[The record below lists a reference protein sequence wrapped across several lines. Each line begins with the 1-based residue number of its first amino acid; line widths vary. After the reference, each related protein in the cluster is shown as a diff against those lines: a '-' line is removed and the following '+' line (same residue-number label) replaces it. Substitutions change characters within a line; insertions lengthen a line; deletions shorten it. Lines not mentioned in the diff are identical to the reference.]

1 MAISLCIKGREEMTK
16 NIIIKTSVQK
26 RFDSFMAHGRV
37 LFFSAPCGFGKT
49 VLADALLRGRN
60 VLRQSAA
67 DPDCVIPP
75 SAQDWDI
82 LLIDDLQFMQ
92 EEAGQQ
98 ALCELIRSS
107 PERHFVLL
115 SRGVPPGCLTA
126 FQYTG
131 LMTVLEADDLLF
143 DAGDVR
149 RLFQLSGVNVTDS
162 EIDGILKESLGY
174 PLGVAITARC
184 MSPDKP
190 WTPEL
195 VARVYHEVFLY
206 FETAIYRR
214 FDLPVRRFLLELA
227 PFESFDLEM
236 ARMVS
241 GDPRA
246 GERLD
251 WILRYTTMLRY
262 EDCQRFHFWS
272 GFRAFLLWEM
282 EREYTEE
289 KRKALISRGGLYY
302 ELKEDYAHA
311 LECYTSGG
319 DHSKVS
325 ELLVRNAEL
334 HPGMGHYAEME
345 KYYRSLPETEILA
358 SPSLMQGMSMLCAL
372 VMDYEGSERW
382 YGELQKFVEHCGR
395 QDAAGKQARGRLAW
409 LDISLP
415 QRGVKGLTETI
426 PAVFRLLTN
435 KEVALPSFSVTS
447 ALPSIMNG
455 GKDFSEWSKKDDLLY
470 KTLRLPVEA
479 VLGRDSVCLADCA
492 IAESKFEKGED
503 VAGRMLSL
511 LPQMNEIRNYGTSD
525 MEFAVSGLLARS
537 QLANGQP
544 TDARRTIMVLREC
557 FAERNLTRFLPNMDA
572 MLCRIDMHTGDLDA
586 ADAWYRE
593 KAPCEPTHLNVM
605 RRYRYLT
612 QAMVEIM
619 QNRPDAALLTLSP
632 MEPYIQNCAR
642 IIDGIHLNVLT
653 AIALRRKKDE
663 RWRERLT
670 AALDAAAEYR
680 FIRTISVY
688 GTAVLPLLEALDWDG
703 DKAWRK
709 RLMAAVRT
717 QAAFYPHFLEPSLAP
732 GEELTPTELQI
743 LHLLCADKSQP
754 DSTSIKPYIK
764 DDSGKEGWDVIKPQL
779 EEAKA
784 GDTVTV
790 AMNGTTVVPK
800 DVIDSIKGKDTT
812 LVLDM
817 GNGLSWKIYGK
828 DITDAARDIDFD
840 VTVGADAGKSIP
852 VDVINN
858 VTGERS
864 SMNLT
869 LAYDGEFG
877 FTATLTVNIESKN
890 AGLYANLFYYNEQTG
905 ELEFI
910 SAGQID
916 PDGNVE
922 LVFTHA
928 SDYTIVVDTRIM
940 SDNGQADNKAD
951 ETIPA
956 SKTDD
961 STSKYTW
968 NNTIII
974 IIGICIML
982 IVIGAIFY
990 VRKKSGSEEK

>member
-1 MAISLCIKGREEMTK
+1 MTEK
-16 NIIIKTSVQK
+16 STIIVKPSAARQ
-26 RFDSFMAHGRV
+26 FESFWARGKV
-37 LFFSAPCGFGKT
+37 LFFSAPCGIGKMA
-49 VLADALLRGRN
+49 LADTLLERYP
-60 VLRQSAA
+60 VLRLHAGEASFTL
-67 DPDCVIPP
+67 P
-75 SAQDWDI
+75 SLEDAWQT
-82 LLIDDLQFMQ
+82 LLIDDLQYMQ
-92 EEAGQQ
+92 EEQDWN
-98 ALCELIRSS
+98 ALCELIRAC
-107 PERHFVLL
+107 PERRFVLL
-115 SRGVPPGCLTA
+115 SRGTPPGSFMA

-143 DAGDVR
+143 DADDVR
-149 RLFQLSGVNVTDS
+149 RLLRLYGVEAADS
-162 EIDGILKESLGY
+162 EIDGILKESVGY

-195 VARVYHEVFLY
+195 VARVFHEVFLY

-251 WILRYTTMLRY
+251 WLLRYTTMLRY
-262 EDCQRFHFWS
+262 DDCQRFHFWS

-289 KRKALISRGGLYY
+289 KRKALFSRGGLYY

-345 KYYRSLPETEILA
+345 KYYRSLPEAEILA

-435 KEVALPSFSVTS
+435 KELALPSFSVTS

-479 VLGRDSVCLADCA
+479 VLGRDSVGLADCA
-492 IAESKFEKGED
+492 IAESKFEKGAD
-503 VAGRMLSL
+503 VTGRMLSL
-511 LPQMNEIRNYGTSD
+511 LPQLNEIRNRGTPD

-537 QLANGQP
+537 QLANGQAM
-544 TDARRTIMVLREC
+544 DARRTIEVLREC
-557 FAERNLTRFLPNMDA
+557 FAERGLTRFLPNMDA

-605 RRYRYLT
+605 RRYQYLT
-612 QAMVEIM
+612 QAMVELEDG
-619 QNRPDAALLTLSP
+619 RPDTVQLTLAP
-632 MEPYIQNCAR
+632 LEPYVQNCAR

-653 AIALRRKKDE
+653 AIALHRKKDE

-680 FIRTISVY
+680 FIRTVSVY

-703 DKAWRK
+703 NKAWRK

-717 QAAFYPHFLEPSLAP
+717 QAAFYPHFLEPRLAP

-743 LHLLCADKSQP
+743 LHLLCADKSNAEIAQ
-754 DSTSIKPYIK
+754 IM
-764 DDSGKEGWDVIKPQL
+764 DVKLPTVKTHVSHILDKL
-779 EEAKA
+779 DVKRRAEAKTA
-784 GDTVTV
+784 
-790 AMNGTTVVPK
+790 AKKLHLVP
-800 DVIDSIKGKDTT
+800 
-812 LVLDM
+812 
-817 GNGLSWKIYGK
+817 
-828 DITDAARDIDFD
+828 
-840 VTVGADAGKSIP
+840 
-852 VDVINN
+852 
-858 VTGERS
+858 E
-864 SMNLT
+864 
-869 LAYDGEFG
+869 
-877 FTATLTVNIESKN
+877 
-890 AGLYANLFYYNEQTG
+890 
-905 ELEFI
+905 EL
-910 SAGQID
+910 
-916 PDGNVE
+916 
-922 LVFTHA
+922 
-928 SDYTIVVDTRIM
+928 
-940 SDNGQADNKAD
+940 
-951 ETIPA
+951 
-956 SKTDD
+956 
-961 STSKYTW
+961 
-968 NNTIII
+968 
-974 IIGICIML
+974 
-982 IVIGAIFY
+982 
-990 VRKKSGSEEK
+990 

>member
-1 MAISLCIKGREEMTK
+1 MTK

-828 DITDAARDIDFD
+828 DITDAAGDIDFD

-858 VTGERS
+858 VTGEHS
-864 SMNLT
+864 SLNLT

-877 FTATLTVNIESKN
+877 FAATLTVNMESKN

>member
-1 MAISLCIKGREEMTK
+1 MGFIKPIEQYLFCNLLTKMHVFMYLKDIIRGREEMTK

-26 RFDSFMAHGRV
+26 RFDSFMMHGRV

-67 DPDCVIPP
+67 DPDCAIPP

-131 LMTVLEADDLLF
+131 LMTVLEAEDLLF

-162 EIDGILKESLGY
+162 EINGILKESVGY

-195 VARVYHEVFLY
+195 VARVFHEVFLY

-251 WILRYTTMLRY
+251 WIFRYTTMLRY
-262 EDCQRFHFWS
+262 DDCQRFHFWS

-345 KYYRSLPETEILA
+345 KYYRSLPEAEILA
-358 SPSLMQGMSMLCAL
+358 SPSLMQGMSMLCVL

-470 KTLRLPVEA
+470 KTIRLPVEA

-511 LPQMNEIRNYGTSD
+511 LPQMNEVRNHGTSD

-544 TDARRTIMVLREC
+544 TDARRTIEVLHEC
-557 FAERNLTRFLPNMDA
+557 FVERGLTRFLPNMDA

-593 KAPCEPTHLNVM
+593 KAPREPTHLNVM
-605 RRYRYLT
+605 RRYQYLT
-612 QAMVEIM
+612 QAMVELADG
-619 QNRPDAALLTLSP
+619 RPDAALLTLAP
-632 MEPYIQNCAR
+632 LEPYIQNCAR

-670 AALDAAAEYR
+670 AALDAATEYR
-680 FIRTISVY
+680 FIRTVSVY
-688 GTAVLPLLEALDWDG
+688 GTAVLPLLEALNWDG
-703 DKAWRK
+703 DKAWSK
-709 RLMAAVRT
+709 RLMAAVRM
-717 QAAFYPHFLEPSLAP
+717 QAAFYPHFLESRLAP

-743 LHLLCADKSQP
+743 LHLICADKSNAEIAQIMDVKLPTVKTHVSHILDKLDVKRRAEARTAAKKLRLIP
-754 DSTSIKPYIK
+754 D
-764 DDSGKEGWDVIKPQL
+764 DL
-779 EEAKA
+779 
-784 GDTVTV
+784 
-790 AMNGTTVVPK
+790 
-800 DVIDSIKGKDTT
+800 
-812 LVLDM
+812 
-817 GNGLSWKIYGK
+817 
-828 DITDAARDIDFD
+828 
-840 VTVGADAGKSIP
+840 
-852 VDVINN
+852 
-858 VTGERS
+858 
-864 SMNLT
+864 
-869 LAYDGEFG
+869 
-877 FTATLTVNIESKN
+877 
-890 AGLYANLFYYNEQTG
+890 
-905 ELEFI
+905 
-910 SAGQID
+910 
-916 PDGNVE
+916 
-922 LVFTHA
+922 
-928 SDYTIVVDTRIM
+928 
-940 SDNGQADNKAD
+940 
-951 ETIPA
+951 
-956 SKTDD
+956 
-961 STSKYTW
+961 
-968 NNTIII
+968 
-974 IIGICIML
+974 
-982 IVIGAIFY
+982 
-990 VRKKSGSEEK
+990 

>member
-1 MAISLCIKGREEMTK
+1 MTK

-26 RFDSFMAHGRV
+26 RFDSFMMHGRV

-49 VLADALLRGRN
+49 VLADALLHGQN

-67 DPDCVIPP
+67 DPGCAIPP
-75 SAQDWDI
+75 SEQDWDI
-82 LLIDDLQFMQ
+82 LLIDDLQLMQ

-143 DAGDVR
+143 DEGDVR

-162 EIDGILKESLGY
+162 EINGILKESVGY

-195 VARVYHEVFLY
+195 VARVFHEVFLY

-251 WILRYTTMLRY
+251 WLLRYTTMLRY
-262 EDCQRFHFWS
+262 DDCQRFHFWS

-289 KRKALISRGGLYY
+289 KRKALFSRGGLYY

-345 KYYRSLPETEILA
+345 KYYRSLPEAEILA

-395 QDAAGKQARGRLAW
+395 QDAAGKQVRGRLAW

-479 VLGRDSVCLADCA
+479 VLGRDGVCLADCA
-492 IAESKFEKGED
+492 IAESKFEKGAD
-503 VAGRMLSL
+503 VTGRMLSL
-511 LPQMNEIRNYGTSD
+511 LPQLNEVRNQGTPD

-537 QLANGQP
+537 QMANGKP
-544 TDARRTIMVLREC
+544 ADARRTIEVLREC
-557 FAERNLTRFLPNMDA
+557 FAERGLTRFLPNMDA
-572 MLCRIDMHTGDLDA
+572 MLCRIDMHTDDLDA

-593 KAPCEPTHLNVM
+593 KAPREPTHLNVM
-605 RRYRYLT
+605 RRYQYLT

-680 FIRTISVY
+680 FIRTVSVY
-688 GTAVLPLLEALDWDG
+688 GTAVLSLLGVLEWDG
-703 DKAWRK
+703 DKKWYK
-709 RLMAAVRT
+709 QLMAAVRM
-717 QAAFYPHFLEPSLAP
+717 QAAFYPHFLEPRLAP

-743 LHLLCADKSQP
+743 LHLICADKSNAEIAQIMDVKLP
-754 DSTSIKPYIK
+754 TVKTHVSHILDKLDVKRRAEARTAAKK
-764 DDSGKEGWDVIKPQL
+764 LNLVQDDL
-779 EEAKA
+779 
-784 GDTVTV
+784 
-790 AMNGTTVVPK
+790 
-800 DVIDSIKGKDTT
+800 
-812 LVLDM
+812 
-817 GNGLSWKIYGK
+817 
-828 DITDAARDIDFD
+828 
-840 VTVGADAGKSIP
+840 
-852 VDVINN
+852 
-858 VTGERS
+858 
-864 SMNLT
+864 
-869 LAYDGEFG
+869 
-877 FTATLTVNIESKN
+877 
-890 AGLYANLFYYNEQTG
+890 
-905 ELEFI
+905 
-910 SAGQID
+910 
-916 PDGNVE
+916 
-922 LVFTHA
+922 
-928 SDYTIVVDTRIM
+928 
-940 SDNGQADNKAD
+940 
-951 ETIPA
+951 
-956 SKTDD
+956 
-961 STSKYTW
+961 
-968 NNTIII
+968 
-974 IIGICIML
+974 
-982 IVIGAIFY
+982 
-990 VRKKSGSEEK
+990 

>member
-1 MAISLCIKGREEMTK
+1 MTK

-26 RFDSFMAHGRV
+26 RFDNFMVHGRV

-67 DPDCVIPP
+67 DPDCAIPP
-75 SAQDWDI
+75 SEQDWDI
-82 LLIDDLQFMQ
+82 LLIDDLQLMQ

-143 DAGDVR
+143 DADDVR

-162 EIDGILKESLGY
+162 EIDGILKESVGY

-184 MSPDKP
+184 MSPGKP

-195 VARVYHEVFLY
+195 VARVFREVFLY

-262 EDCQRFHFWS
+262 DDCQRFHFWS

-289 KRKALISRGGLYY
+289 KRKALFSRGGLYY

-311 LECYTSGG
+311 LECYTSSG

-435 KEVALPSFSVTS
+435 KELALPSFSVTS

-479 VLGRDSVCLADCA
+479 VLGRDGVCLADCA
-492 IAESKFEKGED
+492 IAESKFEKGAD
-503 VAGRMLSL
+503 VTRRMLSL
-511 LPQMNEIRNYGTSD
+511 LPQLNEVRNQGTPD

-537 QLANGQP
+537 QMANGQP
-544 TDARRTIMVLREC
+544 TDARRTIEVLREC
-557 FAERNLTRFLPNMDA
+557 FAERGLTRFLPNMDA

-605 RRYRYLT
+605 RRYQYLT

-653 AIALRRKKDE
+653 AIALYRKKDE
-663 RWRERLT
+663 QWRGRLT
-670 AALDAAAEYR
+670 AALGAAAEYS
-680 FIRTISVY
+680 FITTVSMY

-703 DKAWRK
+703 DKKWYK
-709 RLMAAVRT
+709 QIIAAVRM
-717 QAAFYPHFLEPSLAP
+717 QAAFYPDFLAPRLAP

-743 LHLLCADKSQP
+743 LHLLCADKSNAEIAQIMDVKLP
-754 DSTSIKPYIK
+754 TVKTHVSHILDKLDVKRRAEARTAAKK
-764 DDSGKEGWDVIKPQL
+764 LHLVQDDL
-779 EEAKA
+779 
-784 GDTVTV
+784 
-790 AMNGTTVVPK
+790 
-800 DVIDSIKGKDTT
+800 
-812 LVLDM
+812 
-817 GNGLSWKIYGK
+817 
-828 DITDAARDIDFD
+828 
-840 VTVGADAGKSIP
+840 
-852 VDVINN
+852 
-858 VTGERS
+858 
-864 SMNLT
+864 
-869 LAYDGEFG
+869 
-877 FTATLTVNIESKN
+877 
-890 AGLYANLFYYNEQTG
+890 
-905 ELEFI
+905 
-910 SAGQID
+910 
-916 PDGNVE
+916 
-922 LVFTHA
+922 
-928 SDYTIVVDTRIM
+928 
-940 SDNGQADNKAD
+940 
-951 ETIPA
+951 
-956 SKTDD
+956 
-961 STSKYTW
+961 
-968 NNTIII
+968 
-974 IIGICIML
+974 
-982 IVIGAIFY
+982 
-990 VRKKSGSEEK
+990 

>member
-1 MAISLCIKGREEMTK
+1 MGFIKPIEQYLFCNLLTKMHVFMYLKDIIRGREEMTK

-26 RFDSFMAHGRV
+26 RFDSFMMHGRV

-49 VLADALLRGRN
+49 VLADALLHGQN

-67 DPDCVIPP
+67 DPDCAIPP

-131 LMTVLEADDLLF
+131 LMTVLEAEDLLF

-162 EIDGILKESLGY
+162 EIDGILKESVGY

-195 VARVYHEVFLY
+195 VARVFHEVFLY

-251 WILRYTTMLRY
+251 WIFRYTTMLRY
-262 EDCQRFHFWS
+262 DDCQRFHFWS

-345 KYYRSLPETEILA
+345 KYYRSLPEAEILA

-470 KTLRLPVEA
+470 KTIRLPVEA
-479 VLGRDSVCLADCA
+479 VLGWDSVCLADCA

-511 LPQMNEIRNYGTSD
+511 LPQMNEVRNHGTSD

-544 TDARRTIMVLREC
+544 TDARRTIEVLHEC
-557 FAERNLTRFLPNMDA
+557 FVERGLTRFLPNMDA

-593 KAPCEPTHLNVM
+593 KAPREPTHLNVM
-605 RRYRYLT
+605 RRYQYLT
-612 QAMVEIM
+612 QAMVELADG
-619 QNRPDAALLTLSP
+619 RPDAALLTLAP
-632 MEPYIQNCAR
+632 LEPYIQNCAR

-670 AALDAAAEYR
+670 AALDAATEYR
-680 FIRTISVY
+680 FIRTVSVY
-688 GTAVLPLLEALDWDG
+688 GTAVLPLLEALNWDG
-703 DKAWRK
+703 DKAWSK
-709 RLMAAVRT
+709 RLMAAVRM
-717 QAAFYPHFLEPSLAP
+717 QAAFYPHFLESRLAP

-743 LHLLCADKSQP
+743 LHLICADKSNAEIAQIMDVKLPTAKTHVSHILDKLDVKRRAEARTAAKKLRLIP
-754 DSTSIKPYIK
+754 D
-764 DDSGKEGWDVIKPQL
+764 DL
-779 EEAKA
+779 
-784 GDTVTV
+784 
-790 AMNGTTVVPK
+790 
-800 DVIDSIKGKDTT
+800 
-812 LVLDM
+812 
-817 GNGLSWKIYGK
+817 
-828 DITDAARDIDFD
+828 
-840 VTVGADAGKSIP
+840 
-852 VDVINN
+852 
-858 VTGERS
+858 
-864 SMNLT
+864 
-869 LAYDGEFG
+869 
-877 FTATLTVNIESKN
+877 
-890 AGLYANLFYYNEQTG
+890 
-905 ELEFI
+905 
-910 SAGQID
+910 
-916 PDGNVE
+916 
-922 LVFTHA
+922 
-928 SDYTIVVDTRIM
+928 
-940 SDNGQADNKAD
+940 
-951 ETIPA
+951 
-956 SKTDD
+956 
-961 STSKYTW
+961 
-968 NNTIII
+968 
-974 IIGICIML
+974 
-982 IVIGAIFY
+982 
-990 VRKKSGSEEK
+990 

>member
-1 MAISLCIKGREEMTK
+1 MQD
-16 NIIIKTSVQK
+16 NIIVKPSVEKQFD
-26 RFDSFMAHGRV
+26 RFLRQGRV

-49 VLADALLRGRN
+49 AVAEALLSSRE
-60 VLRQSAA
+60 VLRLSADSA
-67 DPDCVIPP
+67 GFKLP
-75 SAQDWDI
+75 SAEADWQI
-82 LLIDDLQFMQ
+82 LLLDDLQDMQ
-92 EEAGQQ
+92 EEQDWN
-98 ALCELIRSS
+98 ALCELIHAC
-107 PERHFVLL
+107 PERRFVLL
-115 SRGVPPGCLTA
+115 SRGTPPGSLMA

-143 DAGDVR
+143 DADDVR
-149 RLFQLSGVNVTDS
+149 RLFQLSGANVTDS
-162 EIDGILKESLGY
+162 EIDGILKESVGY

-184 MSPDKP
+184 MSPGKP

-195 VARVYHEVFLY
+195 VARVFREVFLY

-251 WILRYTTMLRY
+251 WLLRYTTMLLY
-262 EDCQRFHFWS
+262 DDCQRFHFWS

-289 KRKALISRGGLYY
+289 KRKALFSRGGLYY

-345 KYYRSLPETEILA
+345 KYYRSLPEAEILA

-372 VMDYEGSERW
+372 AMDYEGSERW
-382 YGELQKFVEHCGR
+382 YGELQAFAERCGR
-395 QDAAGKQARGRLAW
+395 QDAAGKQARSRLAW

-415 QRGVKGLTETI
+415 QRGVNGLTETI
-426 PAVFRLLTN
+426 PAVFRLLMN
-435 KEVALPSFSVTS
+435 KEVTLPSFSVTS

-470 KTLRLPVEA
+470 KTLRLPVET
-479 VLGRDSVCLADCA
+479 VLGRDGVGLADCA

-511 LPQMNEIRNYGTSD
+511 LPQLNEVRNRGTPD

-537 QLANGQP
+537 QLASGQP
-544 TDARRTIMVLREC
+544 ADARRTIEVLREC
-557 FAERNLTRFLPNMDA
+557 FAERGLTRFLPNMDA

-593 KAPCEPTHLNVM
+593 KAPREPTHLNVM
-605 RRYRYLT
+605 RRYQYLT
-612 QAMVEIM
+612 QAMVELEDG
-619 QNRPDAALLTLSP
+619 RPDAAQLTLVP
-632 MEPYIQNCAR
+632 LEPYVQNCAR

-653 AIALRRKKDE
+653 AIALHRKRDE
-663 RWRERLT
+663 GWRERLT

-680 FIRTISVY
+680 FIRTVSVY

-703 DKAWRK
+703 NKAWRK

-717 QAAFYPHFLEPSLAP
+717 QAAFYPHFLEPRLAP

-743 LHLLCADKSQP
+743 LHLLCADKSNAEIAQ
-754 DSTSIKPYIK
+754 IM
-764 DDSGKEGWDVIKPQL
+764 DVKLPTVKTHVSHILDKL
-779 EEAKA
+779 DVKRRAEAKTA
-784 GDTVTV
+784 
-790 AMNGTTVVPK
+790 AK
-800 DVIDSIKGKDTT
+800 KLH
-812 LVLDM
+812 LV
-817 GNGLSWKIYGK
+817 
-828 DITDAARDIDFD
+828 
-840 VTVGADAGKSIP
+840 
-852 VDVINN
+852 
-858 VTGERS
+858 
-864 SMNLT
+864 
-869 LAYDGEFG
+869 
-877 FTATLTVNIESKN
+877 
-890 AGLYANLFYYNEQTG
+890 Q
-905 ELEFI
+905 
-910 SAGQID
+910 
-916 PDGNVE
+916 
-922 LVFTHA
+922 
-928 SDYTIVVDTRIM
+928 
-940 SDNGQADNKAD
+940 
-951 ETIPA
+951 
-956 SKTDD
+956 DD
-961 STSKYTW
+961 
-968 NNTIII
+968 
-974 IIGICIML
+974 L
-982 IVIGAIFY
+982 
-990 VRKKSGSEEK
+990 

>member
-1 MAISLCIKGREEMTK
+1 MTK

-26 RFDSFMAHGRV
+26 RFDSFMLHGRV

-60 VLRQSAA
+60 VLRLSAA

-75 SAQDWDI
+75 SEQDWDI
-82 LLIDDLQFMQ
+82 LLIDDLQLMQ

-107 PERHFVLL
+107 PEHRFVLL

-143 DAGDVR
+143 DEGDVR

-162 EIDGILKESLGY
+162 EINGILKESVGY

-195 VARVYHEVFLY
+195 VARVFHEVFLY

-214 FDLPVRRFLLELA
+214 FDLPVRHFLLELA

-251 WILRYTTMLRY
+251 WIFRYTTMLRY
-262 EDCQRFHFWS
+262 DDCQRFHFWS

-345 KYYRSLPETEILA
+345 KYYRSLPEAEILA

-382 YGELQKFVEHCGR
+382 YGELQKFAEHCDR

-415 QRGVKGLTETI
+415 QRGVNGLAETI
-426 PAVFRLLTN
+426 PTVFRLLTN

-479 VLGRDSVCLADCA
+479 VLGRDGVCLADCA
-492 IAESKFEKGED
+492 IAESKFEKGAD
-503 VAGRMLSL
+503 VTGRMLSL
-511 LPQMNEIRNYGTSD
+511 LPQLNEVRNRGTPD

-537 QLANGQP
+537 QLANGQAM
-544 TDARRTIMVLREC
+544 DARRTIEVLHEC
-557 FAERNLTRFLPNMDA
+557 FVERGLTRFLPNMDA

-593 KAPCEPTHLNVM
+593 KAPREPTHLNVM
-605 RRYRYLT
+605 RRYQYLT
-612 QAMVEIM
+612 QAMVELADG
-619 QNRPDAALLTLSP
+619 RPDAALLTLAP
-632 MEPYIQNCAR
+632 LEPYIQNCAR

-680 FIRTISVY
+680 FIRTVSVY

-717 QAAFYPHFLEPSLAP
+717 QAAFYPHFLEPRLAP

-743 LHLLCADKSQP
+743 LHLLCADKSNAEIAQIMDVKLPTVKTHVSHILDKLDVKRRAEARTAAKKLRLIP
-754 DSTSIKPYIK
+754 D
-764 DDSGKEGWDVIKPQL
+764 
-779 EEAKA
+779 
-784 GDTVTV
+784 
-790 AMNGTTVVPK
+790 
-800 DVIDSIKGKDTT
+800 
-812 LVLDM
+812 
-817 GNGLSWKIYGK
+817 
-828 DITDAARDIDFD
+828 
-840 VTVGADAGKSIP
+840 
-852 VDVINN
+852 
-858 VTGERS
+858 
-864 SMNLT
+864 NL
-869 LAYDGEFG
+869 
-877 FTATLTVNIESKN
+877 
-890 AGLYANLFYYNEQTG
+890 
-905 ELEFI
+905 
-910 SAGQID
+910 
-916 PDGNVE
+916 
-922 LVFTHA
+922 
-928 SDYTIVVDTRIM
+928 
-940 SDNGQADNKAD
+940 
-951 ETIPA
+951 
-956 SKTDD
+956 
-961 STSKYTW
+961 
-968 NNTIII
+968 
-974 IIGICIML
+974 
-982 IVIGAIFY
+982 
-990 VRKKSGSEEK
+990 